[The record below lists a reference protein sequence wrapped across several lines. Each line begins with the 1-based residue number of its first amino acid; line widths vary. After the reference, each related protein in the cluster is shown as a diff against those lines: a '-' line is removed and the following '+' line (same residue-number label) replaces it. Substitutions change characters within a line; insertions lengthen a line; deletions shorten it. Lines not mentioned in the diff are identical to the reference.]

1 MNPLY
6 LEFFV
11 VILGILLLMGDAF
24 LPNAPKKCIAYIGVL
39 GLAGVLILTFLPLH
53 SLQGPSAAFYATDLL
68 ALFFKRFMLVMTII
82 TILMS
87 IDFLPTIE
95 RLVPSERRGGGVGE
109 FFILPIFACA
119 GLMWMVSAIDFIM
132 LFVSLEL
139 MSVALYI
146 LVTYLRKNSW
156 CLEAGTKYLILSA
169 LSAGFLIYGITWIFG
184 ITGTTSISQLSHFLI
199 GLSLSSLKPLL
210 FGIALCLVALA
221 FKIGAFPFQ
230 FWLPDVYQGA
240 PTPVTA
246 YLSAASKA
254 AGFVVLLRLLEQ
266 LMSVSLLAK
275 KMIAITTLLA
285 IATLIFGN
293 LAALAQTNMKRLLAY
308 SSIAHTGYLLM
319 GVASLGNVL
328 AGPAIG
334 LYLVA
339 YLAMSSLAFII
350 LMLVAEAS
358 GGDDIFRF
366 QGLYQRSPFLAIA
379 MTIAMA
385 SMAGLPLSAGFFG
398 KFFIFLIA
406 FQQAHYGLL
415 TVGSISVVAGF
426 YYYLKVIRAMY
437 WQQPAEGASSIAIT
451 ETTKWLIGILIATI
465 FILGIYPM
473 PILQTLR

>member
-1 MNPLY
+1 
-6 LEFFV
+6 
-11 VILGILLLMGDAF
+11 MGDAF
-24 LPNAPKKCIAYIGVL
+24 LPNLPKKCIAYAGAL
-39 GLAGVLILTFLPLH
+39 GLAGVLILTFMPLQP
-53 SLQGPSAAFYATDLL
+53 LQGPSADFYATDLL

-87 IDFLPTIE
+87 LDFIPAIE
-95 RLVPSERRGGGVGE
+95 RFVPSERRGGGVGE

-119 GLMWMVSAIDFIM
+119 GLMWLVSAIDFIM

-146 LVTYLRKNSW
+146 LVSYLRKNPL

-169 LSAGFLIYGITWIFG
+169 LSAAFLIYGITWIFG
-184 ITGTTSISQLSHFLI
+184 ITGTTSIEHLSRYLT
-199 GLSLSSLKPLL
+199 GLSMTSLQALL
-210 FGIALCLVALA
+210 FGVALCLVAFA

-246 YLSAASKA
+246 YLSTASKA

-266 LMSVSLLAK
+266 LMTISLLGK
-275 KMIAITTLLA
+275 KMIAIITLLA
-285 IATLIFGN
+285 IVTLLFGN

-339 YLAMSSLAFII
+339 YLAMSSLAFLI
-350 LMLVAEAS
+350 LMLVSEAS
-358 GGDDIFRF
+358 GGEEIYRF

-379 MTIAMA
+379 MAIAML

-398 KFFIFLIA
+398 KFFIFLVA
-406 FQQAHYGLL
+406 LQQAHYGL
-415 TVGSISVVAGF
+415 VAVASISVVAGF
-426 YYYLKVIRAMY
+426 YYYFKVIRAMY
-437 WQQPAEGASSIAIT
+437 WQQPAEEATAIT
-451 ETTKWLIGILIATI
+451 VTNTTKWLIGVLIATI
-465 FILGIYPM
+465 LILGVYPM
-473 PILQTLR
+473 PILEMLK

>member
-6 LEFFV
+6 LESIV
-11 VILGILLLMGDAF
+11 VVLGILLLMGDAF
-24 LPNAPKKCIAYIGVL
+24 FPNVPKKCIAYAGAL
-39 GLAGVLILTFLPLH
+39 GLAGVLVLTFLPLH
-53 SLQGPSAAFYATDLL
+53 PLQGPSAAFYTADAL

-82 TILMS
+82 TLLMS
-87 IDFLPTIE
+87 LDFLPTIE
-95 RLVPSERRGGGVGE
+95 RLIPSERRGGGTGE
-109 FFILPIFACA
+109 FFILPLFACA
-119 GLMWMVSAIDFIM
+119 GLMWLVSATDFIM

-139 MSVALYI
+139 MSVVLYI
-146 LVTYLRKNSW
+146 LVSYLRKNTLS
-156 CLEAGTKYLILSA
+156 LEAGTKYLILSA

-184 ITGTTSISQLSHFLI
+184 MTGTTSISMLSNSLI
-199 GLSLSSLKPLL
+199 GLSLTSLRPLL
-210 FGIALCLVALA
+210 FGVALCLVAFA

-266 LMSVSLLAK
+266 LMTIPLLGK
-275 KMIAITTLLA
+275 KMIAIVTILA

-319 GVASLGNVL
+319 GVASIGNAL

-334 LYLVA
+334 FYLVA

-358 GGDDIFRF
+358 GGEEIYRF
-366 QGLYQRSPFLAIA
+366 QGLYQRSPFLAVSMVIA
-379 MTIAMA
+379 ML

-398 KFFIFLIA
+398 KFLIFLVA

-415 TVGSISVVAGF
+415 AVGSLTVVTGF
-426 YYYLKVIRAMY
+426 YYYFKVIRAMY
-437 WQQPAEGASSIAIT
+437 WQQPAEGASAILVT
-451 ETTKWLIGILIATI
+451 GTTKCLIGALIATI
-465 FILGIYPM
+465 LILGVYPM
-473 PILQTLR
+473 PVLQALR